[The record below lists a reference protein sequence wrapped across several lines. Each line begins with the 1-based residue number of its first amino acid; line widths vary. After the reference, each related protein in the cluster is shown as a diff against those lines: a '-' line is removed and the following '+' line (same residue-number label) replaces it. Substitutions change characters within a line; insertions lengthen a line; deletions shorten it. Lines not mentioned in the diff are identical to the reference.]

1 MDINLTKETVDIN
14 KSICEKTETISVQ
27 GDMIVPDS
35 KPDIL
40 NTISTCGNI
49 SIYKEEIND
58 GKIRIDGN
66 ILTYIMY
73 LSDENTDNIRG
84 LNTSLDFSEN
94 INVAELQA
102 DMEVDLCAK
111 VKSIECKVLN
121 GRKIN
126 IKANVEIN
134 MKIHL
139 KQTVDMITNMN
150 DENIQVLNNHICVN
164 SILGEGTTK
173 SYVKE
178 NISISNNDNLAEI
191 LKAKIE
197 LVNKDIK
204 ISYNKV
210 LAKAEIDVNITYLTE
225 DGRIQNCR
233 SRVPLVGFIDIVN
246 IKEDNTCETSYMIKN
261 IIIKPNTV
269 EEHSVYIE
277 VEAEINCIAYA
288 IHDVKIIED
297 MYCPGER
304 MNFETNNLNTT
315 FTRNSKQNVCN
326 IMEKM
331 NISELENGNIVD
343 IETNVIINKENRLS
357 GRIVYEGELEI
368 EFMYTESTSIINTK
382 KITIPFEQAIEG
394 IENNERAESVIEVD
408 SKGITNN
415 SGIVTINVDLIFNTS
430 FSADMTIPVISNI
443 TTDPMEDLEDY
454 SIIIYVV
461 RKDDTLWK
469 IAKRF
474 GSTVDDIVRV
484 NGIENPNKIN
494 AGEKLYIPK
503 YVLKKAK
510 EPIVLKQNV

>member
-1 MDINLTKETVDIN
+1 
-14 KSICEKTETISVQ
+14 
-27 GDMIVPDS
+27 
-35 KPDIL
+35 
-40 NTISTCGNI
+40 
-49 SIYKEEIND
+49 
-58 GKIRIDGN
+58 
-66 ILTYIMY
+66 
-73 LSDENTDNIRG
+73 
-84 LNTSLDFSEN
+84 
-94 INVAELQA
+94 
-102 DMEVDLCAK
+102 
-111 VKSIECKVLN
+111 
-121 GRKIN
+121 
-126 IKANVEIN
+126 
-134 MKIHL
+134 
-139 KQTVDMITNMN
+139 
-150 DENIQVLNNHICVN
+150 
-164 SILGEGTTK
+164 
-173 SYVKE
+173 
-178 NISISNNDNLAEI
+178 
-191 LKAKIE
+191 
-197 LVNKDIK
+197 
-204 ISYNKV
+204 
-210 LAKAEIDVNITYLTE
+210 
-225 DGRIQNCR
+225 
-233 SRVPLVGFIDIVN
+233 
-246 IKEDNTCETSYMIKN
+246 
-261 IIIKPNTV
+261 
-269 EEHSVYIE
+269 
-277 VEAEINCIAYA
+277 
-288 IHDVKIIED
+288 
-297 MYCPGER
+297 
-304 MNFETNNLNTT
+304 MNFETNNLNTI

-408 SKGITNN
+408 SKEITNN

-443 TTDPMEDLEDY
+443 TTELMEDLEDY